1 MTIVFKHE
9 EFVTDSGQ
17 RMFIEQYADKP
28 HFVKLWRYGAAGF
41 YGRVFSSGLL
51 TKPRKKRLIES
62 Y

>member
-17 RMFIEQYADKP
+17 RMFIEQYAEKP
-28 HFVKLWRYGAAGF
+28 HFVKFWRYGTAGR
-41 YGRVFSSGLL
+41 YGRIHNDMLL
-51 TKPRKKRLIES
+51 SKPRKKRLIES